1 MANVLDFHGTTDP
14 IPGLV
19 EAFRENPET
28 IYLIT
33 DAGFDD
39 SKAVVAKINELN
51 KNKTVKVNTV
61 LLLSNARDPN
71 KDFEVL
77 MSKIAVDNGG
87 VFLKVYADGQ

>member
-1 MANVLDFHGTTDP
+1 M
-14 IPGLV
+14 